1 MDCNPPGSSVCR
13 IFQAR
18 ILTWFAIF
26 SSRGSSQHREVT
38 WASCV
43 SYIGRWILYHCAT
56 WKAGDMKMIHFDHGM
71 KTKNWIALTRR
82 GQSDYANIPIIKEDL
97 QFVNIFFLLYNLNI
111 WVQVLSSCRILDKSL
126 VLSFGHCFP
135 HLEILW
141 LKQGTS

>member
-18 ILTWFAIF
+18 ILAWFAIF

-97 QFVNIFFLLYNLNI
+97 QFVNIFFVILSKNLRKYTKYSLEFSANLTI
-111 WVQVLSSCRILDKSL
+111 FSVTQFTRRNYAVMSL
-126 VLSFGHCFP
+126 VCY
-135 HLEILW
+135 
-141 LKQGTS
+141 